1 MRDIE
6 DGGREPALM
15 SISGNWEKR
24 RIETFEHLGSIGC
37 QAFARSI
44 SNKAVELIHG
54 LFPLSERT
62 IGAPRFSYY
71 PFSLG
76 VASGDPLP
84 DGVVLWTRLAP
95 EPLAEDGRG
104 GMPRD
109 SVPVRWE
116 VATDE
121 TFRRLVRQGTARA
134 QADLAHSVHVEVEG
148 LEPAREYF
156 YRFKAGSEISPVGRT
171 KTAPAPGVAIA
182 QMRFAFASCQMYE
195 HGYYTAYG
203 HMSEE
208 NLDLVVHLGDY
219 IYEYGINEY
228 IARSGNVRRHDG
240 PKIFTLPAYRNRY
253 ALYRSASNLR
263 RAHAAFPWVVTWDDH
278 EVENN
283 YADGT
288 PGGDRPVE
296 EFLRRR
302 TAAYQAYFEHMPLRR
317 SSVPQGPDMLLR
329 RRITY
334 GNLAEFSVLD
344 TRQYRDDQA
353 AGGGVDPPNP
363 EQKDPSRSITGE
375 EQERW
380 LFEDLSRSRSRWNV
394 LAQQVFFAQRDLR
407 SGPGELFAMDA
418 WDGYLGSRNRI
429 LDFIAERRIANPI
442 VITGDV
448 HNNWAAD
455 LKADFNDPNSPTVG
469 TEFVGTSITSG
480 GDGADTNPR
489 AQGIIAQNPHLK
501 FFNGQRGYIRCV
513 LTPESFRADY
523 RVLPF
528 VSRRGAPIHT
538 RASFEVADGQPGAQ
552 QVGGEPIP
560 APLTAEGVSAAI
572 ELDSERIEAQERAD
586 RESSSR
592 R

>member
-1 MRDIE
+1 
-6 DGGREPALM
+6 M

-24 RIETFEHLGSIGC
+24 RIETFKHLGSIA
-37 QAFARSI
+37 QRAFIRSI
-44 SNKAVELIHG
+44 HTRAAEFIFG
-54 LFPLSERT
+54 AYPLLER
-62 IGAPRFSYY
+62 IVAAPRFSGY

-76 VASGDPLP
+76 IASGDPLP
-84 DGVVLWTRLAP
+84 EGVVLWTRLAP
-95 EPLAEDGRG
+95 EPLAADGRG
-104 GMPRD
+104 GMPEK
-109 SVPVRWE
+109 SIPVRWE
-116 VATDE
+116 VAADE
-121 TFRRLVRQGTARA
+121 NFSRIVRQGTARA
-134 QADLAHSVHVEVEG
+134 QPELAHSVHVEVEG

-156 YRFKAGSEISPVGRT
+156 YRFKVGSEISPVGRT
-171 KTAPAPGVAIA
+171 KTAPAPDAAVA

-208 NLDLVVHLGDY
+208 DLDLVMHLGDY

-228 IARSGNVRRHDG
+228 VASSGNVRRHNG
-240 PKIFTLPAYRNRY
+240 PKIFTLPQYRNRY

-263 RAHAAFPWVVTWDDH
+263 AAHAAFPWVVTWDDH

-288 PGGDRPVE
+288 PGSTPSVE

-302 TAAYQAYFEHMPLRR
+302 TAAYQAYYEHMPLRR
-317 SSVPQGPDMLLR
+317 SSVPHGPDMLLY

-334 GNLAEFSVLD
+334 GNLAEFNVLD
-344 TRQYRDDQA
+344 TRQYRNDQA

-363 EQKDPSRSITGE
+363 EQRDPSRRITGE
-375 EQERW
+375 VQERW
-380 LFEDLSRSRSRWNV
+380 LFEGLNRSRSRWNI
-394 LAQQVFFAQRDLR
+394 LAQQVPFAERDLR
-407 SGPGELFAMDA
+407 SGPGEVFSMDA

-429 LDFIAERRIANPI
+429 LGFIAEHRIANPV

-455 LKADFNDPNSPTVG
+455 LKADFNDPDSPTVG
-469 TEFVGTSITSG
+469 TEFVGTSITSS

-489 AQGIIAQNPHLK
+489 AQAIVAENPHIK
-501 FFNGQRGYIRCV
+501 FFNGQRGYVRCV

-523 RVLPF
+523 RVLPY
-528 VSRRGAPIHT
+528 VSQRGAPIYT

-560 APLTAEGVSAAI
+560 AIPGVAWIPAAI
-572 ELDSERIEAQERAD
+572 ELDPERIEAQERAD
-586 RESSSR
+586 RESQGR